1 MSQKN
6 PLMSNEKKSNM
17 FVFQKV
23 NYQLFIISI
32 VIVAIGFFLMMGTE
46 DIYSFAKITLAP
58 LVVILGFAV
67 GFIAILYKPKNKN
80 I

>member
-6 PLMSNEKKSNM
+6 PLISNEKKSSL

-23 NYQLFIISI
+23 NYQLFIVSI

>member
-6 PLMSNEKKSNM
+6 PLTNNERKHSS

-23 NYQLFIISI
+23 NYQLFIASI

-46 DIYSFAKITLAP
+46 DIYSFTKITLAP
-58 LVVILGFAV
+58 LVIVLGFAV
-67 GFIAILYKPKNKN
+67 GFVAILYKPKK
-80 I
+80 

>member
-58 LVVILGFAV
+58 LVVIVGFAV

>member
-6 PLMSNEKKSNM
+6 PLMSNEKKTNM